1 MSCFVNKFRRFR
13 RKEDG
18 SATIE
23 FVLLFPVF
31 MSLFLLG
38 FESGFFMVRNVIF
51 ERAVDIAIRDVRL
64 GNGRVPEFDDLKA
77 NICSNALLLN
87 DCVDNIQ
94 IEMQT
99 VQIVPGGIDPLR
111 TPTRCVDTLSD
122 EDQSQFTTFDLGEQ
136 NSMMVVR
143 VCSLM
148 EPFFPTTR
156 LGAGLGV
163 DVEGNVAMV
172 ITSAFVNEPGTRDT
186 AASAAS
192 GDSSGVGA
200 DGGEL

>member
-1 MSCFVNKFRRFR
+1 MSCLVKKLRRFR

-31 MSLFLLG
+31 ISLFLLG

-111 TPTRCVDTLSD
+111 TPTRCVDTLSE

-148 EPFFPTTR
+148 QPFFPTTR

-163 DVEGNVAMV
+163 DSEGNVAMV
-172 ITSAFVNEPGTRDT
+172 VTSAFVNEPGTRDT
-186 AASAAS
+186 AASATPAS
-192 GDSSGVGA
+192 GG
-200 DGGEL
+200 DGGGT

>member
-1 MSCFVNKFRRFR
+1 MSFLFKKFRRFR

-23 FVLLFPVF
+23 FVILFPAF
-31 MSLFLLG
+31 MSIFLLG
-38 FESGFFMVRNVIF
+38 FESGFFMVRNVLL
-51 ERAVDIAIRDVRL
+51 ERAVDITIRDVRL

-77 NICSNALLLN
+77 NICDAALIIP
-87 DCVDNIQ
+87 DCVDKLQ
-94 IEMQT
+94 IEMQS
-99 VQIVPGGIDPLR
+99 VEIVPGAIDPLR
-111 TPTRCVDTLSD
+111 GRALCVDTTSD

-136 NSMMVVR
+136 NSMMIVR

-163 DVEGNVAMV
+163 DTEGNIAMV
-172 ITSAFVNEPGTRDT
+172 VTSAFVNEPGTRAT
-186 AASAAS
+186 AASGS
-192 GDSSGVGA
+192 G
-200 DGGEL
+200 GGT